1 MATRW
6 PSTTATRPRAEVDR
20 GELRAL
26 QAPLEELY
34 RGEPNA
40 ALVTL
45 RTSGATSLELPV
57 AGVVRAEG
65 ELIFAGRSGSTRPH
79 GTRRLSQDPASVELD
94 ADADDDDEQLKTL
107 IGSPSATAAC
117 FRH

>member
-57 AGVVRAEG
+57 AGVVP
-65 ELIFAGRSGSTRPH
+65 GRSGP
-79 GTRRLSQDPASVELD
+79 P
-94 ADADDDDEQLKTL
+94 
-107 IGSPSATAAC
+107 SPSSSRALAAA
-117 FRH
+117 R